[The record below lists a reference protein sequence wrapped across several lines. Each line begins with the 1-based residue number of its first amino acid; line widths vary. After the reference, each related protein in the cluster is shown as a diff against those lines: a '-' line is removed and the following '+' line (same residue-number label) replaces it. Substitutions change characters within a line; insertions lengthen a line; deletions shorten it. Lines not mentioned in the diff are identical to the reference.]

1 MDGCIFAIYGESNLW
16 SGQII
21 LDLTMDDPL
30 IHYQSPVIPGIS
42 GYFGKYMKGL
52 LNELKAYKK
61 YLEYLGIL
69 EYPAP

>member
-1 MDGCIFAIYGESNLW
+1 MESGDGESNLW

-69 EYPAP
+69 EYPAS